1 MRLIFYKC
9 NKFLYSLDTLFSH
22 VQIKIPKKIREKNKK
37 STTFFGIISKPCSYS
52 YTFIVQ
58 IFTCF
63 LRNLAFILKLYLM
76 LYAYYRTNIDTA
88 LMPIEPTTTTTTKQT
103 NNRMAQSP
111 KAFICCK
118 RSHLKR

>member
-1 MRLIFYKC
+1 M
-9 NKFLYSLDTLFSH
+9 
-22 VQIKIPKKIREKNKK
+22 KI
-37 STTFFGIISKPCSYS
+37 GIISKPCSPGSYS

-88 LMPIEPTTTTTTKQT
+88 LMPIEPTTTTKQT

-111 KAFICCK
+111 KAF
-118 RSHLKR
+118 